1 MSKKQEAAALLA
13 RYDAMRAEL
22 RIVEHEL
29 AKACAEYGRSVGVYG
44 FNRDHMRMQLEREKA
59 A

>member
-1 MSKKQEAAALLA
+1 MTKKQEAAELLA